1 MGLRTWTILMIVFA
15 CASLTA
21 AQSSST
27 SQSPSTLLALSTL
40 QTPPAPQAPRVPGE
54 PPRTPPTQPLP
65 TSQPETP
72 KANQLTVTGCIE
84 QSQAQASTKK
94 EPAPTGTSGKASG
107 SAKGSKFILTNP
119 KLSGAPSAAS
129 SSSSS
134 SSSSSASSSS
144 GWYQLDARDSKLSP
158 HVGHQVE
165 VTGTLKGSSSSSAS
179 SSDAPKL
186 KVDNVRMIS
195 TSCNSSS
202 SPPATPDAR

>member
-1 MGLRTWTILMIVFA
+1 MGLRVWTILTIVFA

-40 QTPPAPQAPRVPGE
+40 QTPPAPQPPRVPGE

-65 TSQPETP
+65 TSLPETP
-72 KANQLTVTGCIE
+72 RANQLTVTGCIE
-84 QSQAQASTKK
+84 QSQAQASTK

-119 KLSGAPSAAS
+119 KLAGAPSAAS

-134 SSSSSASSSS
+134 SSSSSASTSS
-144 GWYQLDARDSKLSP
+144 GFYQLDARDSKLSP

>member
-1 MGLRTWTILMIVFA
+1 MGLRIWTILTVVFA

-40 QTPPAPQAPRVPGE
+40 QAPQPPRVPGA
-54 PPRTPPTQPLP
+54 PPTRTPPTQSPP
-65 TSQPETP
+65 TSLPETP

-84 QSQAQASTKK
+84 QSQAQASTK

-119 KLSGAPSAAS
+119 KLPGAPSAAS